1 MHEAADA
8 LARHGVSHAGVHF
21 VSRLDRGAS
30 GVLTACLSPAA
41 AAALQAVW
49 ADAAVVSKEY
59 LVLVAGCA
67 QRHKIAKPHG
77 IPDSCD
83 FRHPQEDTWR
93 DTRPLTA
100 RELGGGRR
108 RRSSAPQEAVTDF
121 SVLARFPA
129 APPALPFAT
138 ALLSA
143 MPRTGR
149 WHQIRRHLSGCGRH
163 VLGDVSH
170 GKLRYNGP
178 AREALG
184 LHRLFLHAAELRVA
198 AAGMPGGVGAMRCV
212 APLPRELADAA
223 ARLPGWEQA
232 AGAALRARGLLLPQ
246 DAASEI
252 GQTDEA
258 ERTPP
263 VS

>member
-1 MHEAADA
+1 VHEAAAA
-8 LARHGVSHAGVHF
+8 LARHGVSLAGGVHF

-67 QRHKIAKPHG
+67 QLHKSAKSQS
-77 IPDSCD
+77 PDSSD

-143 MPRTGR
+143 SPRTGR

-178 AREALG
+178 ARHALG

-198 AAGMPGGVGAMRCV
+198 AAGMPGGGEAMRCV

-232 AGAALRARGLLLPQ
+232 AGKALRARGLLLPQ
-246 DAASEI
+246 DADGPGADDQAPS
-252 GQTDEA
+252 
-258 ERTPP
+258 
-263 VS
+263 